1 MFSKYIGNLPTLNRS
16 KPILPNIGRY
26 TSTVKMTDIDDLQRK
41 YLNLY
46 QAQEKTRS
54 DLLWCS
60 VFNASVLGCLMVIAS
75 NENKK
80 HNNLKNEVSQI
91 QNKIQ
96 SQNKINLLGNTN

>member
-1 MFSKYIGNLPTLNRS
+1 MFSKYIRNLSTLNRS
-16 KPILPNIGRY
+16 KPMLPNICRY
-26 TSTVKMTDIDDLQRK
+26 SSTVKMTDIDDLQRK

-80 HNNLKNEVSQI
+80 HNHLKNELNQI
-91 QNKIQ
+91 KNQN
-96 SQNKINLLGNTN
+96 QNKINLLGKTN